1 MRPSR
6 YGSRSAWIAGL
17 ALLAGAWLAAA
28 PAAYAATASA
38 TATATVYVALTITK
52 TADLNFGGLLPGAA
66 AGTVTVNPDGT
77 RTAAGVTLVGGSTFG
92 AATFTLSGQPNATY
106 TIALPSSI
114 TITADGSTMTVDTF
128 TSNPSGTGQ
137 LDTGGS
143 ATLRVGATL
152 NVGANQAPGTY
163 AGTFDVTVDYQ

>member
-1 MRPSR
+1 MRRSR

-17 ALLAGAWLAAA
+17 ALLAVVWLAGA
-28 PAAYAATASA
+28 PAAYAATTSA

-77 RTAAGVTLVGGSTFG
+77 RTGTGVTLVGGSTFG
-92 AATFTLSGQPNATY
+92 AATFALSGQPNASY

-114 TITADGSTMTVDTF
+114 TITDGTNTMTVDTF

-137 LDTGGS
+137 LDASGS

-152 NVGANQAPGTY
+152 KVGANQPPGTY
-163 AGTFDVTVDYQ
+163 SGTFDVTVDYQ